1 MGAQFCTDGGA
12 HAAPR
17 NREEQRIKRERQ
29 SFASDPEA
37 GRSFANGQQEKVT
50 QLREISD
57 KAKAV
62 MERLPIKHLP
72 FQPERWKEAEGE
84 ADIVPRAS
92 YWLSALYRVTAGSLA
107 ILLAI
112 RNASSSVSTLAMWA
126 SRVHRDN

>member
-1 MGAQFCTDGGA
+1 MGAHTLRHGTEK
-12 HAAPR
+12 
-17 NREEQRIKRERQ
+17 NRELKEKGEASPPTLKRVE
-29 SFASDPEA
+29 ASP
-37 GRSFANGQQEKVT
+37 NGQQEKVT

-107 ILLAI
+107 ILLSI